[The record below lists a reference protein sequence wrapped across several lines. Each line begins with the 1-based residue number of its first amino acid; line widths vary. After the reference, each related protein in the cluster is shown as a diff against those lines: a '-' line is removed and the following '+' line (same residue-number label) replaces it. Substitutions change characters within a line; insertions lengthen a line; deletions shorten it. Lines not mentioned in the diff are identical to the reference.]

1 MTERTYKKDL
11 DVINVVRTHREYPRS
26 KIVRIEM
33 YVENFFYSFQVV
45 TYISSVRITKKSLL

>member
-11 DVINVVRTHREYPRS
+11 DVINVVRTHREYPSS

-33 YVENFFYSFQVV
+33 YVEKFFYSIQFV
-45 TYISSVRITKKSLL
+45 TYI